1 MESLPCWSRVAEYNK
16 AILWAPL
23 YFCCGINGLVNEIQ
37 KLNPVYNK
45 WYMDDGGIIGDVEM
59 LQQAWKLIQER
70 GPNWGCTS
78 TLPSASGR
86 GSTRSARTCPIQL
99 EGVGPEG
106 QVKLVPHDHIE
117 MLGVPLGSSEWN
129 SNYVKG
135 DLLLRLEGAVDLL
148 TEFEDSQAAFF
159 LLRVSY
165 SIVHFMR
172 MTPLKH
178 WRTHAQKFD
187 DMMRKAV
194 EVIIGSPMPEHSYK
208 QSCLTPKLGGV
219 GMRQVEVH
227 ADTAFNASWHEAR
240 ATSKEEGWT
249 LPAGVT
255 IEYTPQAVA
264 SYKIDE

>member
-1 MESLPCWSRVAEYNK
+1 M
-16 AILWAPL
+16 
-23 YFCCGINGLVNEIQ
+23 
-37 KLNPVYNK
+37 
-45 WYMDDGGIIGDVEM
+45 
-59 LQQAWKLIQER
+59 
-70 GPNWGCTS
+70 
-78 TLPSASGR
+78 
-86 GSTRSARTCPIQL
+86 
-99 EGVGPEG
+99 
-106 QVKLVPHDHIE
+106 KLVPHDHIE
-117 MLGVPLGSSEWN
+117 MLGVPLGSPEWN

-165 SIVHFMR
+165 SIVRAVHFMR
-172 MTPLKH
+172 TTPLEH
-178 WRTHAQKFD
+178 WRAHAQRFD

-208 QSCLTPKLGGV
+208 QSCLTPKLGV

-249 LPAGVT
+249 PPAGVT

-264 SYKIDE
+264 SYKIDEQILLQMVEERKGDPREPNASSSAPSPTREGS